1 MWWTTLNCT
10 WLSLEQNE
18 VLVPVI
24 IIYNFTKIISLN
36 LWEFNNWGKDLKK
49 KNKAINI
56 HWKIPQKKES
66 IAELGLI

>member
-1 MWWTTLNCT
+1 MWWTTLNCI

-24 IIYNFTKIISLN
+24 IIYNFTKFISLN
-36 LWEFNNWGKDLKK
+36 LWEFNNWGKDLK